1 MVGVHAAAVGTW
13 ASREGSMG
21 IEEERL
27 AEFFDAYAAALREF
41 DADATARLWGLPGM
55 IITDD
60 FAGAL
65 ESRADM
71 SAGLA
76 SSYPLYRRLG
86 LESAVPELRAVSS
99 LTDLISTV
107 RIRWSYLD
115 ANDEVIVT
123 TDYEYLVRD
132 DADGIHVYLAVGID
146 EAEALQRAARTR
158 GVDLD
163 LFG

>member
-1 MVGVHAAAVGTW
+1 
-13 ASREGSMG
+13 MG

-27 AEFFDAYAAALREF
+27 AEFFDRYAAALREF
-41 DADATARLWGLPGM
+41 DADATAQLWGLPGM
-55 IITDD
+55 IVTDE

-71 SAGLA
+71 AAGLA

-86 LESAVPELRAVSS
+86 LESAMPEIRAASA
-99 LTDLISTV
+99 LTDRISTV
-107 RIRWSYLD
+107 RVRWRFLD
-115 ANDEVIVT
+115 ADDELIVT

-132 DADGIHVYLAVGID
+132 DADGLHAYLAVGID

-158 GVDLD
+158 GVDLE

>member
-1 MVGVHAAAVGTW
+1 
-13 ASREGSMG
+13 MG
-21 IEEERL
+21 ITEQRL
-27 AEFFDAYAAALREF
+27 VEFFDEYASALREF

-55 IITDD
+55 IVTDD

-71 SAGLA
+71 AAGLA
-76 SSYPLYRRLG
+76 QSYPLYRRLG
-86 LESAVPELRAVSS
+86 LESAVPELRAVSA
-99 LTDLISTV
+99 LTDRISTV
-107 RIRWSYLD
+107 RVRWSYLD
-115 ANDEVIVT
+115 ADDEVIVT

-132 DADGIHVYLAVGID
+132 DADGLHVYLAVGID
-146 EAEALQRAARTR
+146 EAEALQRAAQAR

>member
-1 MVGVHAAAVGTW
+1 
-13 ASREGSMG
+13 MG
-21 IEEERL
+21 IEEERI

-41 DADATARLWGLPGM
+41 DADATAALWGLPGM

-71 SAGLA
+71 AAGLA
-76 SSYPLYRRLG
+76 SSYPLYRMLG
-86 LESAVPELRAVSS
+86 LESALPEIRAVSA
-99 LTDLISTV
+99 LTDRITTV
-107 RIRWSYLD
+107 RVRWSYLD
-115 ANDEVIVT
+115 AGDEVIVT
-123 TDYEYLVRD
+123 TDYEYLLRD
-132 DADGIHVYLAVGID
+132 DADGLRVYLAVGID

>member
-1 MVGVHAAAVGTW
+1 MA
-13 ASREGSMG
+13 
-21 IEEERL
+21 IDEERI
-27 AEFFDAYAAALREF
+27 AEFFDQYAAALREF

-55 IITDD
+55 IVTDE

-76 SSYPLYRRLG
+76 SSYPVYRMLG
-86 LESAVPELRAVSS
+86 LESAVPEIRAVSA
-99 LTDLISTV
+99 LTDRIVTV
-107 RIRWSYLD
+107 RVRWSYLD
-115 ANDEVIVT
+115 ADDELIVT
-123 TDYEYLVRD
+123 TDYEYLLRD
-132 DADGIHVYLAVGID
+132 DADGLHVYLAVGID
-146 EAEALQRAARTR
+146 EAEALQRAARAR

>member
-1 MVGVHAAAVGTW
+1 
-13 ASREGSMG
+13 MG

-41 DADATARLWGLPGM
+41 DADATAALWGLPGM
-55 IITDD
+55 IVTDD

-71 SAGLA
+71 AAGLA
-76 SSYPLYRRLG
+76 SSYPLYRMLG
-86 LESAVPELRAVSS
+86 LESALPEIRAVSA
-99 LTDLISTV
+99 LTDRITTV
-107 RIRWSYLD
+107 RVRWSYLD
-115 ANDEVIVT
+115 ADDEVIVT
-123 TDYEYLVRD
+123 TDYEYLLRD
-132 DADGIHVYLAVGID
+132 DAEGLRVYLAVGID
-146 EAEALQRAARTR
+146 ESEALQRAARTR

>member
-1 MVGVHAAAVGTW
+1 
-13 ASREGSMG
+13 MG

-55 IITDD
+55 IITDE

-86 LESAVPELRAVSS
+86 LESAVPEVRAVSS

-146 EAEALQRAARTR
+146 EAEALARAAHTR

>member
-1 MVGVHAAAVGTW
+1 MGMGAEFG
-13 ASREGSMG
+13 G
-21 IEEERL
+21 IESERL
-27 AEFFDAYAAALREF
+27 AEFFDDYAAALREF

-76 SSYPLYRRLG
+76 TSYPLYRRLG
-86 LESAVPELRAVSS
+86 LESAVPELRAVSA
-99 LTDLISTV
+99 LTDRISTV
-107 RIRWSYLD
+107 RVRWSYLD

-132 DADGIHVYLAVGID
+132 DADGLHVYLAVGID
-146 EAEALQRAARTR
+146 EADALQRAARIR

>member
-1 MVGVHAAAVGTW
+1 
-13 ASREGSMG
+13 MG
-21 IEEERL
+21 IEEERI

-41 DADATARLWGLPGM
+41 DADATAALWGLPGM
-55 IITDD
+55 IVTDD

-71 SAGLA
+71 AAGLA
-76 SSYPLYRRLG
+76 SSYPLYRMLG
-86 LESAVPELRAVSS
+86 LESALPEIRAVSA
-99 LTDLISTV
+99 LTDRITTV
-107 RIRWSYLD
+107 RVRWSYLD
-115 ANDEVIVT
+115 ADDEVIVT
-123 TDYEYLVRD
+123 TDYEYLLRD
-132 DADGIHVYLAVGID
+132 DADGLRVYLAVGID

>member
-1 MVGVHAAAVGTW
+1 
-13 ASREGSMG
+13 MG
-21 IEEERL
+21 IEEERI

-41 DADATARLWGLPGM
+41 DADATAALWGLPGM
-55 IITDD
+55 IVTDD

-71 SAGLA
+71 AAGLA
-76 SSYPLYRRLG
+76 SSYPLYRLLG
-86 LESAVPELRAVSS
+86 LESAVPEIRAVSA
-99 LTDLISTV
+99 LTDRIATV
-107 RIRWSYLD
+107 RVRWRYLD
-115 ANDEVIVT
+115 ADDEVIVT
-123 TDYEYLVRD
+123 TDYEYLLRD
-132 DADGIHVYLAVGID
+132 DADGLRVYLAVGID

>member
-1 MVGVHAAAVGTW
+1 
-13 ASREGSMG
+13 MG

-27 AEFFDAYAAALREF
+27 AEFFDAYAGALREF
-41 DADATARLWGLPGM
+41 DAEATAELWGLPGM
-55 IITDD
+55 IVTDD

-71 SAGLA
+71 ASGLA
-76 SSYPLYRRLG
+76 SSYPIYRMLG
-86 LESAVPELRAVSS
+86 LESALPEIRAVSA
-99 LTDLISTV
+99 LTDRISNV
-107 RIRWSYLD
+107 RVRWSYLD
-115 ANDEVIVT
+115 GDDEVIVT

-132 DADGIHVYLAVGID
+132 DADGLHVYLAVGID
-146 EAEALQRAARTR
+146 EAEALQRAAQTR

>member
-1 MVGVHAAAVGTW
+1 
-13 ASREGSMG
+13 MG
-21 IEEERL
+21 ITEQRL
-27 AEFFDAYAAALREF
+27 VEFFDEYASALREF

-55 IITDD
+55 IVTDD

-71 SAGLA
+71 AAGLA
-76 SSYPLYRRLG
+76 QSYPLYRRLG
-86 LESAVPELRAVSS
+86 LESAVPELRAVSA
-99 LTDLISTV
+99 LTDRISTV
-107 RIRWSYLD
+107 RVRWSYLD
-115 ANDEVIVT
+115 ADDEVIVT

-132 DADGIHVYLAVGID
+132 DADGLHVYLAVGID
-146 EAEALQRAARTR
+146 EAEALQRAADSR

>member
-1 MVGVHAAAVGTW
+1 
-13 ASREGSMG
+13 MG
-21 IEEERL
+21 ITEQRL
-27 AEFFDAYAAALREF
+27 VEFFDEYASALREF

-55 IITDD
+55 IVTDD

-71 SAGLA
+71 AAGLA
-76 SSYPLYRRLG
+76 QSYPLSRRLG
-86 LESAVPELRAVSS
+86 LESAVPELRAVSA
-99 LTDLISTV
+99 LTDRISTV
-107 RIRWSYLD
+107 RVRWSYLD
-115 ANDEVIVT
+115 ADDEVIVT

-132 DADGIHVYLAVGID
+132 DADGLHVYLAVGID
-146 EAEALQRAARTR
+146 EAEALQRAADSR